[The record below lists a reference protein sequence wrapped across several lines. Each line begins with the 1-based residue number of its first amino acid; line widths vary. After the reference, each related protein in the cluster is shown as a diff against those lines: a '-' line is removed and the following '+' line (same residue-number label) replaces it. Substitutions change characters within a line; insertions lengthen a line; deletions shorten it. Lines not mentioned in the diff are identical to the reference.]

1 MIAIISKLLHFFSHT
16 HINAKVPVSWI
27 IFFIASVL
35 FQSFIFNQTHIA
47 TNTVWLLETEGY
59 ISILYMAYYF
69 S

>member
-16 HINAKVPVSWI
+16 RINAKVSVSWI

-35 FQSFIFNQTHIA
+35 FQSFIFNQPHIA
-47 TNTVWLLETEGY
+47 ANTVWLLETQGY
-59 ISILYMAYYF
+59 ISILYMDYYF